1 MVSVRLDGAAK
12 LSRPQPPTDL
22 SRMRGT
28 DPGGTPMLA
37 LNLTGTKEIVVYV
50 VVIVV
55 VVIGA
60 VWYFGRGR
68 SRY

>member
-1 MVSVRLDGAAK
+1 
-12 LSRPQPPTDL
+12 
-22 SRMRGT
+22 
-28 DPGGTPMLA
+28 MLA